1 MLNLFFKNFQ
11 EEFVYEKE
19 KLKFH
24 KVLCFVFSSASM
36 LCIPKIDAKAA
47 IDIKA
52 FVSGDDVGGAGGS
65 YAEGISAR
73 KSGYMVY
80 VVDQN
85 GNRVSSDAKF

>member
-1 MLNLFFKNFQ
+1 MKKKRLNFIRY
-11 EEFVYEKE
+11 FV
-19 KLKFH
+19 LSL
-24 KVLCFVFSSASM
+24 VLTASM

-52 FVSGDDVGGAGGS
+52 YVSGDDVGGAGGS
-65 YAEGISAR
+65 YAEGISWK

-85 GNRVSSDAKF
+85 GNRVSPDAKFQ

>member
-1 MLNLFFKNFQ
+1 MSKKSSNFIRY
-11 EEFVYEKE
+11 FV
-19 KLKFH
+19 LSL
-24 KVLCFVFSSASM
+24 VLTASM

-52 FVSGDDVGGAGGS
+52 YVRGDDVGGAGGS

-85 GNRVSSDAKF
+85 GNRVSPDAKFQ